1 MTNRTGTLADKDR
14 SMSDD
19 KKLDLGKLTVEA
31 LNRATTS
38 PEFTA
43 RYKAWLD
50 FLGPKLWTPAAK
62 ADYEAMSKE
71 DIDVELVAKY
81 RAELE
86 ASRFPPASD
95 STGSN

>member
-1 MTNRTGTLADKDR
+1 ME

-31 LNRATTS
+31 LNRATSS
-38 PEFTA
+38 PEATA

-50 FLGPKLWTPAAK
+50 FLGPKLWTPVAK
-62 ADYEAMSKE
+62 ADYEAMLKE
-71 DIDVELVAKY
+71 DIDEELVAKY

-86 ASRFPPASD
+86 AKTKPPTKDDKA
-95 STGSN
+95 GQ

>member
-1 MTNRTGTLADKDR
+1 
-14 SMSDD
+14 MSDH
-19 KKLDLGKLTVEA
+19 KTLDLGKLTVEA

-50 FLGPKLWTPAAK
+50 FLGPKSWTPVAK
-62 ADYEAMSKE
+62 ADYEAMLKE
-71 DIDVELVAKY
+71 DIDEELVARY

-86 ASRFPPASD
+86 AKRIPSIKD
-95 STGSN
+95 DKTGR

>member
-1 MTNRTGTLADKDR
+1 
-14 SMSDD
+14 MSDD
-19 KKLDLGKLTVEA
+19 KKRDLGKLAVEA

-50 FLGPKLWTPAAK
+50 FLGPKLWTPVAK

-71 DIDVELVAKY
+71 DIDEDLVAKY
-81 RAELE
+81 RAELGAGT
-86 ASRFPPASD
+86 ASPESGGK
-95 STGSN
+95 GSG